1 MEVRFL
7 IIAVNVHTLRFLHF
21 MHFFFLE
28 YIFKII
34 VYSILGNN
42 LRAPI
47 DSRDAL

>member
-7 IIAVNVHTLRFLHF
+7 IITVNVHKFRLCIFYV
-21 MHFFFLE
+21 FFCIYPF
-28 YIFKII
+28 I
-34 VYSILGNN
+34 VYSMLGND